1 MVCISYGAGRMG
13 FFEIMK
19 LNKIG
24 ENDQIILLGQT
35 CSVMVNAIKRIGA
48 TPIYSDID
56 PETLGSD
63 VNSIRSKITNKT
75 KMIIAQHSF
84 GIPCNIEP
92 IVKLAKEKNIFLLE
106 DCALTLGSKVNDKIV
121 GNFGDAAL
129 FSTDHTKPI
138 NALIGGLIYT
148 KNLKLYKSLKKSQI
162 KIPSLG
168 NKKQKALWR
177 QFLFECNFRNPSN
190 NGKVEL
196 LNLILK
202 IKKYIFGEEEPF
214 LSDEYFLKV
223 KIPTHI
229 HAECH
234 HFLPLLV

>member
-1 MVCISYGAGRMG
+1 MV
-13 FFEIMK
+13 FHV
-19 LNKIG
+19 
-24 ENDQIILLGQT
+24 IL
-35 CSVMVNAIKRIGA
+35 A
-48 TPIYSDID
+48 
-56 PETLGSD
+56 
-63 VNSIRSKITNKT
+63 
-75 KMIIAQHSF
+75 
-84 GIPCNIEP
+84 

-106 DCALTLGSKVNDKIV
+106 DYALTLGSKVNDKIV

-148 KNLKLYKSLKKSQI
+148 KNLKLCKNLKKSQI

-196 LNLILK
+196 NLILK
-202 IKKYIFGEEEPF
+202 IKKYIFGEENLF
-214 LSDEYFLKV
+214 YQMNISK
-223 KIPTHI
+223 K
-229 HAECH
+229 
-234 HFLPLLV
+234 